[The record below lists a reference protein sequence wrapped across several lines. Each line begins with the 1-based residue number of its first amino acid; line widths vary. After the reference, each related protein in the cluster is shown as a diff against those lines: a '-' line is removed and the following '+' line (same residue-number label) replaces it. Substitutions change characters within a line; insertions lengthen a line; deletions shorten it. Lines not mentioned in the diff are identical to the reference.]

1 MASRN
6 LAYWIA
12 TGLFCTVLGFSG
24 FAHLTHVEFIV
35 ESMTELGYPAY
46 FMTIIG
52 AWKLLGVAALLAPR
66 QPLLKEWAY
75 AGFAFNL
82 IGASA
87 SHAFSGDP
95 LGAIARPAIILAI
108 GAASYLLRPA
118 ERRLASSAS
127 LGSAQAT
134 AQAGGATSQV

>member
-1 MASRN
+1 MTSRN
-6 LAYWIA
+6 LPYWIT
-12 TGLFCTVLGFSG
+12 TGLFCAVVGFSG
-24 FAHLTHVEFIV
+24 FAHFTHVEFVV
-35 ESMTELGYPAY
+35 ESMTELGYPVY

-52 AWKLLGVAALLAPR
+52 AWKLLGTAALLTPR

-82 IGASA
+82 AGAAA

-95 LGAIARPAIILAI
+95 VGVVARPAIILAI

-118 ERRLASSAS
+118 DRRLPSSPS
-127 LGSAQAT
+127 LGSAPST
-134 AQAGGATSQV
+134 APASGATSQG

>member
-1 MASRN
+1 MASKN

-12 TGLFCTVLGFSG
+12 TGLFCAVLGFSG
-24 FAHLTHVEFIV
+24 FAHITHVEFIV
-35 ESMTELGYPAY
+35 ESMTGLGYPAY

-52 AWKLLGVAALLAPR
+52 AWKLLGAAALLAPR

-82 IGASA
+82 IGATA

-95 LGAIARPAIILAI
+95 LGVAARPAIILAI
-108 GAASYLLRPA
+108 GAASYVLRPTD
-118 ERRLASSAS
+118 RRLAAS
-127 LGSAQAT
+127 PRLGSAQA
-134 AQAGGATSQV
+134 ASQG

>member
-24 FAHLTHVEFIV
+24 FAHFTHVEFIV
-35 ESMTELGYPAY
+35 ESMTELGYPVY
-46 FMTIIG
+46 VMTIIG

-87 SHAFSGDP
+87 SHAFVGDP
-95 LGAIARPAIILAI
+95 LGVVARPAIILAI
-108 GAASYLLRPA
+108 GAASYLLRSDD
-118 ERRLASSAS
+118 RRLASSPRLGFA
-127 LGSAQAT
+127 GSAAR
-134 AQAGGATSQV
+134 AGA

>member
-1 MASRN
+1 MASKS

-24 FAHLTHVEFIV
+24 FAHFTHVEFVV

-82 IGASA
+82 IGATA

-95 LGAIARPAIILAI
+95 LGVIARPAIILAI

-118 ERRLASSAS
+118 KRRLASSPR
-127 LGSAQAT
+127 LGSAEAT
-134 AQAGGATSQV
+134 AQASGATSQG